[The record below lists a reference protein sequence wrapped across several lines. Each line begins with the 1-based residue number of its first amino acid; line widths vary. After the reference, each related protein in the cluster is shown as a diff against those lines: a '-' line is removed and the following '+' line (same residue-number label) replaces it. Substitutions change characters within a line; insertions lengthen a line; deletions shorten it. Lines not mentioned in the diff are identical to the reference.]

1 MINNNNLLLI
11 HPILKE
17 HVLNPQEVRC
27 LQCYLVNYL
36 RGIGQNVFTK
46 TSVTLVLENPFT
58 DNREDLQIP
67 LFWVIIHFFFFFC
80 LTWQSLMLIKE
91 VSSCSQKRNGQ
102 NMDWCVVTL
111 AIHRQLVYLDVW
123 EADKP
128 GGERL
133 NMGLG
138 RFTVLKEKWNNTA
151 FLP

>member
-36 RGIGQNVFTK
+36 RGTGQNVFTK

-67 LFWVIIHFFFFFC
+67 LFWVIIHFFFFLPY
-80 LTWQSLMLIKE
+80 LTIFNVDKGSVFMLTE
-91 VSSCSQKRNGQ
+91 EEWSEYG
-102 NMDWCVVTL
+102 
-111 AIHRQLVYLDVW
+111 LVCCHLSY
-123 EADKP
+123 
-128 GGERL
+128 
-133 NMGLG
+133 
-138 RFTVLKEKWNNTA
+138 T
-151 FLP
+151 